1 MKRKLRR
8 MASFCMTVV
17 LLLSSVVWAPAAG
30 AEGEKLSIEDAK
42 ISVLEYCEYDGDRE
56 EPMVEV
62 TLQGNK
68 LKENVDYNLSYSDNV
83 NAGTAKV
90 CVVGKGSYH
99 GMQEAYFTIYP
110 RPVTFDDLKI
120 KPGYQKEF
128 DGTTVAKPEIVPE
141 GNRILAQDQNNVEI
155 ICTKGEFEDP
165 FAGSGKTII
174 VSEVSF
180 QGSQA
185 GNYEFKRTE
194 KNLVDEWTRITGK
207 LPKLETSAEIAV
219 GHTLDLKKLITNGW
233 DGNIDFSLSGELTEN
248 LGCFIEDGVLKT
260 GEEIGEIQI
269 IATLSERN
277 VDNKG
282 DVEYSLERIT
292 DFNNRSMQANIT
304 VQVVEKEEQP
314 PVDIGDGD
322 QTPVDETGNITQPDL
337 LLWGEKITYYGK
349 TIKLNASGGAGNG
362 AISYEWKPYNSGQ
375 VSIGSDGLLTPEKV
389 GKILVRAIKAG
400 DDRYKK
406 AESEPHVITIL
417 PAPLTIQVKDK
428 TARIGDAIPTLT
440 AADYTVTGLVGSDTL
455 AQAPSLT
462 YVSTPDMS
470 KTGAVAIQASGAAIP
485 NGNYDPN
492 ITYLPG
498 VLTIQEIPTY
508 TVTVPT
514 AENGTITADKAT
526 AQEGDTVTLTAR
538 PAEGYVLQS
547 LTATCAAAAPGTVPL
562 QEKGEGIYTF
572 AMPAGDVTVTGT
584 FALEEEEEEPWPP
597 FPFTDVPETMW
608 YYDSV
613 YYVYAHG
620 LMNGTAATLFSPGN
634 PTTRGMLV
642 TILYR
647 MEGSPQG
654 AGWGPF
660 TDVTPGAYYAQPIAW
675 AAWNGIVN
683 GITSTTFAPDRN
695 VTREQMAA
703 ILYRY
708 TAWKGWDVSQQ
719 GNLFQF
725 TDWQKVQTYARTP
738 LAWAVASGLIQGK
751 ENQRLDPGG
760 PATRA
765 EVATILQRFHS
776 TYVAPPA
783 EEETA

>member
-30 AEGEKLSIEDAK
+30 AEGETISLAEADIHIEDVCYYK
-42 ISVLEYCEYDGDRE
+42 GSQQT
-56 EPMVEV
+56 PKMTV
-62 TLQGNK
+62 TLHTKVLTEGLDYTTTYQN
-68 LKENVDYNLSYSDNV
+68 NVD
-83 NAGTAKV
+83 AGTATV
-90 CVVGKGSYH
+90 TVTGEGIYSGS
-99 GMQEAYFTIYP
+99 ASALFTIHP
-110 RPVTFDDLKI
+110 RKVDVEDLKI
-120 KPGYQKEF
+120 ETCLKSY
-128 DGTTVAKPEIVPE
+128 DGTVEAKPEILLDLKENPIP
-141 GNRILAQDQNNVEI
+141 GDNVIVTYDKAVYETPYVGKQI
-155 ICTKGEFEDP
+155 PIMVSGIS
-165 FAGSGKTII
+165 FAGKDGGNYELRNNNLMLNATGEITAFSAEVKTEAELAKGYSLDLKELICKNWEG
-174 VSEVSF
+174 EVSF
-180 QGSQA
+180 EIDKGDRPESSLEGSILTA
-185 GNYEFKRTE
+185 GDKKEHFNVHVVLKGKDVNGDENFEYAGGNYSTDDIRTIRVE
-194 KNLVDEWTRITGK
+194 IVDVENQEA
-207 LPKLETSAEIAV
+207 LSVFPKDTPVNSDQTSNV
-219 GHTLDLKKLITNGW
+219 TMYYGQTLDFDAQG
-233 DGNIDFSLSGELTEN
+233 GSGTGSISFHLQEEYGLGGTGTMDPSTGSFTATE
-248 LGCFIEDGVLKT
+248 
-260 GEEIGEIQI
+260 
-269 IATLSERN
+269 
-277 VDNKG
+277 
-282 DVEYSLERIT
+282 
-292 DFNNRSMQANIT
+292 
-304 VQVVEKEEQP
+304 
-314 PVDIGDGD
+314 
-322 QTPVDETGNITQPDL
+322 
-337 LLWGEKITYYGK
+337 
-349 TIKLNASGGAGNG
+349 
-362 AISYEWKPYNSGQ
+362 
-375 VSIGSDGLLTPEKV
+375 V
-389 GKILVRAIKAG
+389 GKVIVTAHRAG
-400 DDRYKK
+400 DDRYGDIT
-406 AESEPHVITIL
+406 SNTIVVTIL

-572 AMPAGDVTVTGT
+572 AMPDGDVTVTGA

-725 TDWQKVQTYARTP
+725 TDWQKVQAYARTP

>member
-30 AEGEKLSIEDAK
+30 AEGETISLAEADIHIEDVCYYNGSQQTPK
-42 ISVLEYCEYDGDRE
+42 
-56 EPMVEV
+56 MTV
-62 TLQGNK
+62 TLHTK
-68 LKENVDYNLSYSDNV
+68 VLTEKSDYTVTYQNNV
-83 NAGTAKV
+83 NAGTATV
-90 CVVGKGSYH
+90 TVTGEGIYSGS
-99 GMQEAYFTIYP
+99 ASTLFTIHP
-110 RPVTFDDLKI
+110 RKVDAEDLKI
-120 KPGYQKEF
+120 ETCLKSY
-128 DGTTVAKPEIVPE
+128 DGTVEAKPEI
-141 GNRILAQDQNNVEI
+141 L
-155 ICTKGEFEDP
+155 
-165 FAGSGKTII
+165 
-174 VSEVSF
+174 
-180 QGSQA
+180 
-185 GNYEFKRTE
+185 
-194 KNLVDEWTRITGK
+194 
-207 LPKLETSAEIAV
+207 
-219 GHTLDLKKLITNGW
+219 LDLKENPIPGDNVIVTYDKAVYETPYVGKQIPITVSGISFAGEDGKNYELKDSNLILYTNGQITTLVPEFKEKVEIAKGYQLDLKEVLLNNW
-233 DGNIDFSLSGELTEN
+233 KGEPTFAINTAYKPESILNGSVLTAGDKKETFSIDVTSSAGEDVNGDGKDEYA
-248 LGCFIEDGVLKT
+248 
-260 GEEIGEIQI
+260 QI
-269 IATLSERN
+269 TYA
-277 VDNKG
+277 G
-282 DVEYSLERIT
+282 
-292 DFNNRSMQANIT
+292 IT
-304 VQVVEKEEQP
+304 VQIVEQEKQEELTLLVENQP
-314 PVDIGDGD
+314 SVAEMG
-322 QTPVDETGNITQPDL
+322 TATV
-337 LLWGEKITYYGK
+337 YYGQA
-349 TIKLNASGGAGNG
+349 LQFGVQGGSGTGAVT
-362 AISYEWKPYNSGQ
+362 YKVENSNNMGQ
-375 VSIGSDGLLTPEKV
+375 AEIDQSGLLSTKEV
-389 GKILVRAIKAG
+389 GTVRVQAQKAG
-400 DDRYKK
+400 DDRYEGGKW
-406 AESEPHVITIL
+406 SDPVTVTIL

-526 AQEGDTVTLTAR
+526 AQEGDTVTLTVR

-547 LTATCAAAAPGTVPL
+547 LAATCAAAAPGTVPL

-708 TAWKGWDVSQQ
+708 TAWKEWDVSQQ

-725 TDWQKVQTYARTP
+725 TDWQKVQAYARTP

>member
-1 MKRKLRR
+1 
-8 MASFCMTVV
+8 MA
-17 LLLSSVVWAPAAG
+17 
-30 AEGEKLSIEDAK
+30 
-42 ISVLEYCEYDGDRE
+42 
-56 EPMVEV
+56 
-62 TLQGNK
+62 
-68 LKENVDYNLSYSDNV
+68 
-83 NAGTAKV
+83 
-90 CVVGKGSYH
+90 KGQSL
-99 GMQEAYFTIYP
+99 
-110 RPVTFDDLKI
+110 DLKQLI
-120 KPGYQKEF
+120 SNTWKGEVSFSFDIGEDSLNCSLTENGILTAGQKT
-128 DGTTVAKPEIVPE
+128 GTV
-141 GNRILAQDQNNVEI
+141 RILANMQPLDVNGDDVPEYTSGIGYLNLKIVEKE
-155 ICTKGEFEDP
+155 TQETFEVIGP
-165 FAGSGKTII
+165 ERVTYGTSNSFYTVGGSGSGGVTFSIQEEIGTGEADIDPK
-174 VSEVSF
+174 
-180 QGSQA
+180 
-185 GNYEFKRTE
+185 
-194 KNLVDEWTRITGK
+194 TGK
-207 LPKLETSAEIAV
+207 LI
-219 GHTLDLKKLITNGW
+219 
-233 DGNIDFSLSGELTEN
+233 
-248 LGCFIEDGVLKT
+248 
-260 GEEIGEIQI
+260 
-269 IATLSERN
+269 
-277 VDNKG
+277 
-282 DVEYSLERIT
+282 
-292 DFNNRSMQANIT
+292 
-304 VQVVEKEEQP
+304 
-314 PVDIGDGD
+314 
-322 QTPVDETGNITQPDL
+322 
-337 LLWGEKITYYGK
+337 
-349 TIKLNASGGAGNG
+349 
-362 AISYEWKPYNSGQ
+362 
-375 VSIGSDGLLTPEKV
+375 PEKV
-389 GKILVRAIKAG
+389 GTVYVSATKEG
-400 DDRYKK
+400 DERYQTV
-406 AESEPHVITIL
+406 ESDPVPVTIL

-514 AENGTITADKAT
+514 AENGTTTADKAT
-526 AQEGDTVTLTAR
+526 AQEGDTVTLTVR

-708 TAWKGWDVSQQ
+708 TAWKEWDVSQQ

-725 TDWQKVQTYARTP
+725 TDWQKVQAYARTP

>member
-30 AEGEKLSIEDAK
+30 AEGENVSLERAEIE
-42 ISVLEYCEYDGDRE
+42 VLEVCQYDGRE
-56 EPMVEV
+56 WQPKIRVSLDEKTLIEGVDYTVNYRNNVKAGNGVVTVVGIGIYYGSQKEELFPIEPRRVKESKLHLENVIQKAYDGKTTATPEIELETLFDDDVVEV
-62 TLQGNK
+62 TYEKAEYDTPYVGANK
-68 LKENVDYNLSYSDNV
+68 VVTVSGISFAGPDGDKYVLENPALTLKADI
-83 NAGTAKV
+83 GQITAVSPKLEKSASLA
-90 CVVGKGSYH
+90 KGQSL
-99 GMQEAYFTIYP
+99 
-110 RPVTFDDLKI
+110 DLKQMI
-120 KPGYQKEF
+120 SN
-128 DGTTVAKPEIVPE
+128 TW
-141 GNRILAQDQNNVEI
+141 
-155 ICTKGEFEDP
+155 KG
-165 FAGSGKTII
+165 
-174 VSEVSF
+174 EVSF
-180 QGSQA
+180 SFDMGEESLNCSLTEDGILTA
-185 GNYEFKRTE
+185 GQT
-194 KNLVDEWTRITGK
+194 TGTVCI
-207 LPKLETSAEIAV
+207 LANMQ
-219 GHTLDLKKLITNGW
+219 TLDVNG
-233 DGNIDFSLSGELTEN
+233 DDVPEYTSGIGYLNLTIVDKETQETFEVIGPESVTYGTLDSFYTVGGSGSGGVTFS
-248 LGCFIEDGVLKT
+248 VQ
-260 GEEIGEIQI
+260 EEIGTGE
-269 IATLSERN
+269 A
-277 VDNKG
+277 
-282 DVEYSLERIT
+282 
-292 DFNNRSMQANIT
+292 
-304 VQVVEKEEQP
+304 
-314 PVDIGDGD
+314 DID
-322 QTPVDETGNITQPDL
+322 PKTG
-337 LLWGEKITYYGK
+337 K
-349 TIKLNASGGAGNG
+349 
-362 AISYEWKPYNSGQ
+362 
-375 VSIGSDGLLTPEKV
+375 LTPEKV
-389 GKILVRAIKAG
+389 GTVYVRATKEG
-400 DDRYKK
+400 DERYQTV
-406 AESEPHVITIL
+406 ESDPVPVTIL

-455 AQAPSLT
+455 ALAPSLT

-526 AQEGDTVTLTAR
+526 AQEGDTITLTAR

-708 TAWKGWDVSQQ
+708 TAWKEWDVSQQ

>member
-30 AEGEKLSIEDAK
+30 AEGETISLAEADIKFIE
-42 ISVLEYCEYDGDRE
+42 VCYYDGSRKKPD
-56 EPMVEV
+56 MTV
-62 TLQGNK
+62 TVQGNTLEEK
-68 LKENVDYNLSYSDNV
+68 RDYSVSYEDNLD
-83 NAGTAKV
+83 AGTATLTV
-90 CVVGKGSYH
+90 TGIGKYSGT
-99 GMQEAYFTIYP
+99 QTKKFTIHP
-110 RPVTFDDLKI
+110 REISADDLKI
-120 KPGYQKEF
+120 EHGYIRAYNESREAFPEIEADSNKVFRQDNVTVVCKRAEF
-128 DGTTVAKPEIVPE
+128 DTPFVGNQKKVTVYEVAFEGEKKGNYALKEETFNLTDNTATITAVEPKLEKSASLAKGQSLDLKQQISNTWKGEVSFSFDIGEESLNCSLTEDGILTAGQTTGTV
-141 GNRILAQDQNNVEI
+141 RILANMQTLDVNGDDVPEYTSGIGYLDLTIVEKE
-155 ICTKGEFEDP
+155 TQETFEVIGP
-165 FAGSGKTII
+165 ERVTYGTSNSFYTVGGSGSGGVTFSIQEEIGTGEADIDPK
-174 VSEVSF
+174 
-180 QGSQA
+180 
-185 GNYEFKRTE
+185 
-194 KNLVDEWTRITGK
+194 TGK
-207 LPKLETSAEIAV
+207 LI
-219 GHTLDLKKLITNGW
+219 
-233 DGNIDFSLSGELTEN
+233 
-248 LGCFIEDGVLKT
+248 
-260 GEEIGEIQI
+260 
-269 IATLSERN
+269 
-277 VDNKG
+277 
-282 DVEYSLERIT
+282 
-292 DFNNRSMQANIT
+292 
-304 VQVVEKEEQP
+304 
-314 PVDIGDGD
+314 
-322 QTPVDETGNITQPDL
+322 
-337 LLWGEKITYYGK
+337 
-349 TIKLNASGGAGNG
+349 
-362 AISYEWKPYNSGQ
+362 
-375 VSIGSDGLLTPEKV
+375 PEKV
-389 GKILVRAIKAG
+389 GTVYVSATKEG
-400 DDRYKK
+400 DERYQTV
-406 AESEPHVITIL
+406 ESDPVPVTIL

-526 AQEGDTVTLTAR
+526 AQEGDTVTLTVR

-708 TAWKGWDVSQQ
+708 TAWKEWDVSQQ

>member
-30 AEGEKLSIEDAK
+30 AEGETISLAEADIHIEDVCYYNGSRQTPK
-42 ISVLEYCEYDGDRE
+42 
-56 EPMVEV
+56 MTV
-62 TLQGNK
+62 TLHTK
-68 LKENVDYNLSYSDNV
+68 VLTEKSDYTVTYQNNV
-83 NAGTAKV
+83 NAGTATV
-90 CVVGKGSYH
+90 TVTGEGIYSGS
-99 GMQEAYFTIYP
+99 ASALFTIHP
-110 RPVTFDDLKI
+110 RKVDVEDLKI
-120 KPGYQKEF
+120 ATCLKSY
-128 DGTTVAKPEIVPE
+128 DGTVEAKPEI
-141 GNRILAQDQNNVEI
+141 L
-155 ICTKGEFEDP
+155 
-165 FAGSGKTII
+165 
-174 VSEVSF
+174 
-180 QGSQA
+180 
-185 GNYEFKRTE
+185 
-194 KNLVDEWTRITGK
+194 
-207 LPKLETSAEIAV
+207 
-219 GHTLDLKKLITNGW
+219 LDLKENPIPGDNVIVTYDKAVYETPYVGKQIPITVSGISFAGEDGKNYELKDSNLILYTNGQITTLVPEFKEKVEIAKGYQLDLKEVLLNNW
-233 DGNIDFSLSGELTEN
+233 KGEPTFAINTAYKPESILNGSVLTAGDKKETFSIDVTSSAGEDVNGDGKDEYA
-248 LGCFIEDGVLKT
+248 
-260 GEEIGEIQI
+260 QI
-269 IATLSERN
+269 TYA
-277 VDNKG
+277 G
-282 DVEYSLERIT
+282 
-292 DFNNRSMQANIT
+292 IT
-304 VQVVEKEEQP
+304 VQIVEQEKQEELTLLVENQP
-314 PVDIGDGD
+314 SVAEMG
-322 QTPVDETGNITQPDL
+322 TATV
-337 LLWGEKITYYGK
+337 YYGQA
-349 TIKLNASGGAGNG
+349 LQFGVQGGSGTGAVT
-362 AISYEWKPYNSGQ
+362 YKVENSNNMGQ
-375 VSIGSDGLLTPEKV
+375 AEIDQSGLLSTKEV
-389 GKILVRAIKAG
+389 GTVRVQAQKAG
-400 DDRYKK
+400 DDRYEGGKW
-406 AESEPHVITIL
+406 SDPVTVTIL

-526 AQEGDTVTLTAR
+526 AQEGDTVTLTVR

-547 LTATCAAAAPGTVPL
+547 LAATCAAAAPGTVPL

-708 TAWKGWDVSQQ
+708 TAWKEWDVSQQ

>member
-30 AEGEKLSIEDAK
+30 AEGETISLAEADIHIEDVCYYNGSQQTPK
-42 ISVLEYCEYDGDRE
+42 
-56 EPMVEV
+56 MTV
-62 TLQGNK
+62 TLHTK
-68 LKENVDYNLSYSDNV
+68 VLTEKSDYTVTYQNNV
-83 NAGTAKV
+83 NAGTATV
-90 CVVGKGSYH
+90 TVTGEGIYSGS
-99 GMQEAYFTIYP
+99 ASTLFTIHP
-110 RPVTFDDLKI
+110 RKVDAEDLKI
-120 KPGYQKEF
+120 ETCLKSY
-128 DGTTVAKPEIVPE
+128 DGTVEAKPEI
-141 GNRILAQDQNNVEI
+141 L
-155 ICTKGEFEDP
+155 
-165 FAGSGKTII
+165 
-174 VSEVSF
+174 
-180 QGSQA
+180 
-185 GNYEFKRTE
+185 
-194 KNLVDEWTRITGK
+194 
-207 LPKLETSAEIAV
+207 
-219 GHTLDLKKLITNGW
+219 LDLKENPIPGDNVIVTYDKAVYETPYVGKQIPITVSGISFAGEDGKNYELKDSNLILYTNGQITTLVPEFKEKVEIAKGYQLDLKEVLLNNW
-233 DGNIDFSLSGELTEN
+233 KGEPTFAINTAYKPESILNGSVLTAGDKKETFSIDVTSSAGEDVNGDGKDEYA
-248 LGCFIEDGVLKT
+248 
-260 GEEIGEIQI
+260 QI
-269 IATLSERN
+269 TYA
-277 VDNKG
+277 G
-282 DVEYSLERIT
+282 
-292 DFNNRSMQANIT
+292 IT
-304 VQVVEKEEQP
+304 VQIVEQEKQEELTLLVENQP
-314 PVDIGDGD
+314 SVAEMG
-322 QTPVDETGNITQPDL
+322 TATV
-337 LLWGEKITYYGK
+337 YYGQA
-349 TIKLNASGGAGNG
+349 LQFGVQGGSGTGAVT
-362 AISYEWKPYNSGQ
+362 YKVENSNNMGQ
-375 VSIGSDGLLTPEKV
+375 AEIDQSGLLSTKEV
-389 GKILVRAIKAG
+389 GTVRVQAQKAG
-400 DDRYKK
+400 DDRYEGGKW
-406 AESEPHVITIL
+406 SDPVTVTIL

-440 AADYTVTGLVGSDTL
+440 AADYTVTGLVGADTL
-455 AQAPSLT
+455 ALAPSLT

-526 AQEGDTVTLTAR
+526 AQEGDTVTLTVR

-634 PTTRGMLV
+634 PSTRGMLV
-642 TILYR
+642 TILDR
-647 MEGSPQG
+647 MEGNPQG

-708 TAWKGWDVSQQ
+708 TAWKEWDVSQQ

>member
-30 AEGEKLSIEDAK
+30 AEGETISLAEADIHIEDVCYYNGSRQTPK
-42 ISVLEYCEYDGDRE
+42 
-56 EPMVEV
+56 MTV
-62 TLQGNK
+62 TLHTK
-68 LKENVDYNLSYSDNV
+68 VLTEKSDYTVTYQNNV
-83 NAGTAKV
+83 NAGTATV
-90 CVVGKGSYH
+90 TVTGEGIYSGS
-99 GMQEAYFTIYP
+99 ASALFTIHP
-110 RPVTFDDLKI
+110 RKVDAEELVVEN
-120 KPGYQKEF
+120 YMKEY
-128 DGTTVAKPEIVPE
+128 DGTTKAEPKIQF
-141 GNRILAQDQNNVEI
+141 RKALAGDDVTVTYEKAEFSTPYVGDQLPVTI
-155 ICTKGEFEDP
+155 SGIG
-165 FAGSGKTII
+165 FAGKDGK
-174 VSEVSF
+174 
-180 QGSQA
+180 
-185 GNYEFKRTE
+185 NYELKDSSLILDA
-194 KNLVDEWTRITGK
+194 KGKINMLV
-207 LPKLETSAEIAV
+207 PKFQEEVKIAK
-219 GHTLDLKKLITNGW
+219 GYQLDLKELLLNDWKGEPKFAINVAYKPESILNGSVLTAGDKKETFSIDVTSSAGEDVNGDGKDEYAQITYAG
-233 DGNIDFSLSGELTEN
+233 
-248 LGCFIEDGVLKT
+248 
-260 GEEIGEIQI
+260 
-269 IATLSERN
+269 
-277 VDNKG
+277 
-282 DVEYSLERIT
+282 
-292 DFNNRSMQANIT
+292 IT
-304 VQVVEKEEQP
+304 VQIVEQEKQEELTLLVENQP
-314 PVDIGDGD
+314 SVAEMG
-322 QTPVDETGNITQPDL
+322 TATV
-337 LLWGEKITYYGK
+337 YYGQA
-349 TIKLNASGGAGNG
+349 LQFGVQGGSGTGAVT
-362 AISYEWKPYNSGQ
+362 YKVENSNNMGQ
-375 VSIGSDGLLTPEKV
+375 AEIDQSGLLSTKEV
-389 GKILVRAIKAG
+389 GTVRVQAQKAG
-400 DDRYKK
+400 DDRYEGGKW
-406 AESEPHVITIL
+406 SDPVTVTIL

-526 AQEGDTVTLTAR
+526 AQEGDTVTLTVR

-708 TAWKGWDVSQQ
+708 TAWKEWDVSQQ

>member
-30 AEGEKLSIEDAK
+30 AEGENVSLERAEIE
-42 ISVLEYCEYDGDRE
+42 VLEVCRYDGRE
-56 EPMVEV
+56 WQPKIRVSLDEKTLIEGVDYTVNYRNNVKAGNGVVTVVGIGIYYGSQKEEFFPIEPRRVKESKLHLENVIQKAYDGKTTATPEIELEALLGDVVEV
-62 TLQGNK
+62 TYEKAEYDTPYVGANK
-68 LKENVDYNLSYSDNV
+68 VVTVSGISFAGPDGDKYILENPALTLKADI
-83 NAGTAKV
+83 GQITAVSPKLEKSASLA
-90 CVVGKGSYH
+90 KGQSL
-99 GMQEAYFTIYP
+99 
-110 RPVTFDDLKI
+110 DLKQLI
-120 KPGYQKEF
+120 SNTWKGEVSFSFDIGEDSLNCSLTENGILTAGQKT
-128 DGTTVAKPEIVPE
+128 GTV
-141 GNRILAQDQNNVEI
+141 RILANMQPLDVNGDDVPEYTSGIGYLNLKIVEKE
-155 ICTKGEFEDP
+155 TQGAFEVIGP
-165 FAGSGKTII
+165 ERVTYGTSNSFYTVGGSGSGGVT
-174 VSEVSF
+174 
-180 QGSQA
+180 
-185 GNYEFKRTE
+185 
-194 KNLVDEWTRITGK
+194 
-207 LPKLETSAEIAV
+207 
-219 GHTLDLKKLITNGW
+219 
-233 DGNIDFSLSGELTEN
+233 FS
-248 LGCFIEDGVLKT
+248 IQ
-260 GEEIGEIQI
+260 EEIGTGE
-269 IATLSERN
+269 A
-277 VDNKG
+277 
-282 DVEYSLERIT
+282 
-292 DFNNRSMQANIT
+292 
-304 VQVVEKEEQP
+304 
-314 PVDIGDGD
+314 DID
-322 QTPVDETGNITQPDL
+322 PKTG
-337 LLWGEKITYYGK
+337 K
-349 TIKLNASGGAGNG
+349 
-362 AISYEWKPYNSGQ
+362 
-375 VSIGSDGLLTPEKV
+375 LTPEKV
-389 GKILVRAIKAG
+389 GTVYVRATKEG
-400 DDRYKK
+400 DERYQTV
-406 AESEPHVITIL
+406 ESDPVPVTIL

-455 AQAPSLT
+455 ALAPSLT

-526 AQEGDTVTLTAR
+526 AQEGDTVTLTVR

-725 TDWQKVQTYARTP
+725 TDWQKVQDYARTP

>member
-30 AEGEKLSIEDAK
+30 AEGETISLAEADIHIEDVCYYNGSQQTPK
-42 ISVLEYCEYDGDRE
+42 
-56 EPMVEV
+56 MTV
-62 TLQGNK
+62 TLHTK
-68 LKENVDYNLSYSDNV
+68 VLTEKSDYTVTYQNNV
-83 NAGTAKV
+83 NAGTATV
-90 CVVGKGSYH
+90 TVTGEGIYSGS
-99 GMQEAYFTIYP
+99 ASTLFTIHP
-110 RPVTFDDLKI
+110 RKVDAEDLKI
-120 KPGYQKEF
+120 ETCLKSY
-128 DGTTVAKPEIVPE
+128 DGTVEAKPEI
-141 GNRILAQDQNNVEI
+141 L
-155 ICTKGEFEDP
+155 
-165 FAGSGKTII
+165 
-174 VSEVSF
+174 
-180 QGSQA
+180 
-185 GNYEFKRTE
+185 
-194 KNLVDEWTRITGK
+194 
-207 LPKLETSAEIAV
+207 
-219 GHTLDLKKLITNGW
+219 LDLKENPIPGDNVIVTYDKAVYETPYVGKQIPITVSGISFAGEDGKNYELKDSNLILYTNGQITTLVPEFKEKVEIAKGYQLDLKEVLLNNW
-233 DGNIDFSLSGELTEN
+233 KGEPTFAINTAYKPESILNGSVLTAGDKKETFSIDVTSSAGEDVNGDGKDEYA
-248 LGCFIEDGVLKT
+248 
-260 GEEIGEIQI
+260 QI
-269 IATLSERN
+269 TYA
-277 VDNKG
+277 G
-282 DVEYSLERIT
+282 
-292 DFNNRSMQANIT
+292 IT
-304 VQVVEKEEQP
+304 VQIVEQEKQEELTLLVENQP
-314 PVDIGDGD
+314 SVAEMG
-322 QTPVDETGNITQPDL
+322 TATV
-337 LLWGEKITYYGK
+337 YYGQA
-349 TIKLNASGGAGNG
+349 LQFGVQGGSGTGAVT
-362 AISYEWKPYNSGQ
+362 YKVENSNNMGQ
-375 VSIGSDGLLTPEKV
+375 AEIDQSGLLSTKEV
-389 GKILVRAIKAG
+389 GTVRVQAQKAG
-400 DDRYKK
+400 DDRYEGGKW
-406 AESEPHVITIL
+406 SDPVTVTIL

-440 AADYTVTGLVGSDTL
+440 AADYTVTGLVGADTL

-526 AQEGDTVTLTAR
+526 AQEGDTVR

-765 EVATILQRFHS
+765 EVAQIRMNFCEDLAR
-776 TYVAPPA
+776 
-783 EEETA
+783 

>member
-30 AEGEKLSIEDAK
+30 AEGETISLAEADIHIEDVCYYK
-42 ISVLEYCEYDGDRE
+42 GSQQT
-56 EPMVEV
+56 PKMTV
-62 TLQGNK
+62 TLHTKVLTEGLDYTTTYQN
-68 LKENVDYNLSYSDNV
+68 NVD
-83 NAGTAKV
+83 AGTATV
-90 CVVGKGSYH
+90 TVTGEGIYSGS
-99 GMQEAYFTIYP
+99 ASALFTIHP
-110 RPVTFDDLKI
+110 RKVDAEDLKI
-120 KPGYQKEF
+120 ETCLKSY
-128 DGTTVAKPEIVPE
+128 DGTVEAKPEI
-141 GNRILAQDQNNVEI
+141 L
-155 ICTKGEFEDP
+155 
-165 FAGSGKTII
+165 
-174 VSEVSF
+174 
-180 QGSQA
+180 
-185 GNYEFKRTE
+185 
-194 KNLVDEWTRITGK
+194 
-207 LPKLETSAEIAV
+207 
-219 GHTLDLKKLITNGW
+219 LDLKENPIPGDNVIVTYDKAVYETPYVGKQIPITVSGISFAGEDGKNYELKDSNLILYTNGQITTLVPEFKEKVEIAKGYQLDLKEVLLNNW
-233 DGNIDFSLSGELTEN
+233 KGEPTFAINTAYKPESILNGSVLTAGDKKETFSINVTSLTGNDVNGDG
-248 LGCFIEDGVLKT
+248 ED
-260 GEEIGEIQI
+260 
-269 IATLSERN
+269 
-277 VDNKG
+277 
-282 DVEYSLERIT
+282 EYAKIT
-292 DFNNRSMQANIT
+292 YAGIT
-304 VQVVEKEEQP
+304 VQIVEQEEQVP
-314 PVDIGDGD
+314 LSLVAEGQPSSAQV
-322 QTPVDETGNITQPDL
+322 ETATV
-337 LLWGEKITYYGK
+337 YYGQ
-349 TIKLNASGGAGNG
+349 TLDFDVQGGSGTGSISFHLQEEYGLGGAGTMDP
-362 AISYEWKPYNSGQ
+362 ST
-375 VSIGSDGLLTPEKV
+375 GSFTATEV
-389 GKILVRAIKAG
+389 GKVIVTAQRAG
-400 DDRYKK
+400 DDRY
-406 AESEPHVITIL
+406 EVITSNAIVVTIL

-455 AQAPSLT
+455 ALAPSLT

-526 AQEGDTVTLTAR
+526 AQEGDTVTLTVR

-547 LTATCAAAAPGTVPL
+547 LTATCVAAAPGTVPL

-708 TAWKGWDVSQQ
+708 TAWKEWDVSQQ

>member
-30 AEGEKLSIEDAK
+30 AEGETISLAEADIQITEVCYYDGSPQTPKMTVTLHTKVLTEGLDYTTTYQNNVDAGTATVTVTGEGIYSGSASALFTIHPRKVDAEDFSFDVNSCSKNYDGTTEAFPEIDLKVIAGDTVEVSYQKAEYESQYVDDSLLITVSGITFTGEDGKNYSLREQNMTLSNNQGEIRPLAIQFENNKKLAMGCSLDLRELISNGWDKPVRFEWDSGGAQKGCSIEDSS
-42 ISVLEYCEYDGDRE
+42 I
-56 EPMVEV
+56 
-62 TLQGNK
+62 
-68 LKENVDYNLSYSDNV
+68 LKAGERKGTITIYASTSSYNVDGVGKEEYLSSSYQPLKIEIVDQEEQAPLSLV
-83 NAGTAKV
+83 AEGQPSSAQVGTATV
-90 CVVGKGSYH
+90 YYG
-99 GMQEAYFTIYP
+99 QTLD
-110 RPVTFDDLKI
+110 FDVQ
-120 KPGYQKEF
+120 G
-128 DGTTVAKPEIVPE
+128 
-141 GNRILAQDQNNVEI
+141 
-155 ICTKGEFEDP
+155 
-165 FAGSGKTII
+165 GSG
-174 VSEVSF
+174 
-180 QGSQA
+180 
-185 GNYEFKRTE
+185 
-194 KNLVDEWTRITGK
+194 
-207 LPKLETSAEIAV
+207 
-219 GHTLDLKKLITNGW
+219 
-233 DGNIDFSLSGELTEN
+233 
-248 LGCFIEDGVLKT
+248 
-260 GEEIGEIQI
+260 
-269 IATLSERN
+269 
-277 VDNKG
+277 
-282 DVEYSLERIT
+282 
-292 DFNNRSMQANIT
+292 
-304 VQVVEKEEQP
+304 
-314 PVDIGDGD
+314 
-322 QTPVDETGNITQPDL
+322 TGNISFHLQ
-337 LLWGEKITYYGK
+337 EEYG
-349 TIKLNASGGAGNG
+349 LGGAGTMDP
-362 AISYEWKPYNSGQ
+362 ST
-375 VSIGSDGLLTPEKV
+375 GSFTATEV
-389 GKILVRAIKAG
+389 GKVIVTAQRAG
-400 DDRYKK
+400 DDRY
-406 AESEPHVITIL
+406 EDITSNTIVVTIL

-526 AQEGDTVTLTAR
+526 AQEGDTVTLTVR

>member
-30 AEGEKLSIEDAK
+30 AEGENVSLERAEIE
-42 ISVLEYCEYDGDRE
+42 VLEVCRYDGRE
-56 EPMVEV
+56 WQPKIRVSLDEKTLIEGVDYTVNYRNNVKAGNGVVTVVGIGIYYGSQKEEFFPIEPRRVKESKLHLENVIQKAYDGKTTATPEIELEALLGDVVEV
-62 TLQGNK
+62 TYEKAEYDTPYVGANK
-68 LKENVDYNLSYSDNV
+68 VVTVSGISFAGPDGDKYVLENPALTLKADI
-83 NAGTAKV
+83 GQITAVSPKLEKSASLA
-90 CVVGKGSYH
+90 KGQSL
-99 GMQEAYFTIYP
+99 
-110 RPVTFDDLKI
+110 DLKQMI
-120 KPGYQKEF
+120 SN
-128 DGTTVAKPEIVPE
+128 TW
-141 GNRILAQDQNNVEI
+141 
-155 ICTKGEFEDP
+155 KG
-165 FAGSGKTII
+165 
-174 VSEVSF
+174 EVSF
-180 QGSQA
+180 SFDMGEESLNCSLTEDGILTA
-185 GNYEFKRTE
+185 GQTTGTVCILANMQPLDVNGDNVPEYTSGIGYL
-194 KNLVDEWTRITGK
+194 NLTIVDK
-207 LPKLETSAEIAV
+207 ETQETFEVIGPESV
-219 GHTLDLKKLITNGW
+219 TYGTLDSFYTVG
-233 DGNIDFSLSGELTEN
+233 GSGSGGVTFS
-248 LGCFIEDGVLKT
+248 VQ
-260 GEEIGEIQI
+260 EEIGTGE
-269 IATLSERN
+269 A
-277 VDNKG
+277 
-282 DVEYSLERIT
+282 
-292 DFNNRSMQANIT
+292 
-304 VQVVEKEEQP
+304 
-314 PVDIGDGD
+314 DID
-322 QTPVDETGNITQPDL
+322 PKTG
-337 LLWGEKITYYGK
+337 K
-349 TIKLNASGGAGNG
+349 
-362 AISYEWKPYNSGQ
+362 
-375 VSIGSDGLLTPEKV
+375 LTPEKV
-389 GKILVRAIKAG
+389 GTVYVSATKEG
-400 DDRYKK
+400 DERYQTV
-406 AESEPHVITIL
+406 ESDPVPVTIL

-455 AQAPSLT
+455 ALAPSLT

-526 AQEGDTVTLTAR
+526 AQEGDTVTLTVR

-725 TDWQKVQTYARTP
+725 TDWQKVQAYARTP

>member
-30 AEGEKLSIEDAK
+30 AEGETISLAEADIHIEDVCYYNGSQQTPK
-42 ISVLEYCEYDGDRE
+42 
-56 EPMVEV
+56 MTV
-62 TLQGNK
+62 TLHTK
-68 LKENVDYNLSYSDNV
+68 VLTEKSDYTVTYQNNV
-83 NAGTAKV
+83 NAGTATV
-90 CVVGKGSYH
+90 TVTGEGIYSGS
-99 GMQEAYFTIYP
+99 ASTLFTIHP
-110 RPVTFDDLKI
+110 RKVDAEDLKI
-120 KPGYQKEF
+120 ETCLKSY
-128 DGTTVAKPEIVPE
+128 DGTVEAKPEI
-141 GNRILAQDQNNVEI
+141 L
-155 ICTKGEFEDP
+155 
-165 FAGSGKTII
+165 
-174 VSEVSF
+174 
-180 QGSQA
+180 
-185 GNYEFKRTE
+185 
-194 KNLVDEWTRITGK
+194 
-207 LPKLETSAEIAV
+207 
-219 GHTLDLKKLITNGW
+219 LDLKENPIPGDNVIVTYDKAVYETPYVGKQIPITVSGISFAGEDGKNYELKDSNLILYTNGQITTLVPEFKEKVEIAKGYQLDLKEVLLNNW
-233 DGNIDFSLSGELTEN
+233 KGEPTFAINTAYKPESILNGSVLTAGDKKETFSIDVTSSAGEDVNGDGKDEYA
-248 LGCFIEDGVLKT
+248 
-260 GEEIGEIQI
+260 QI
-269 IATLSERN
+269 TYA
-277 VDNKG
+277 G
-282 DVEYSLERIT
+282 
-292 DFNNRSMQANIT
+292 IT
-304 VQVVEKEEQP
+304 VQIVEQEKQEELTLLVENQP
-314 PVDIGDGD
+314 SVAEMG
-322 QTPVDETGNITQPDL
+322 TATV
-337 LLWGEKITYYGK
+337 YYGQA
-349 TIKLNASGGAGNG
+349 LQFGVQGGSGTGAVT
-362 AISYEWKPYNSGQ
+362 YKVENSNNMGQ
-375 VSIGSDGLLTPEKV
+375 AEIDQSGLLSTKEV
-389 GKILVRAIKAG
+389 GTVRVQAQKAG
-400 DDRYKK
+400 DDRYEGGKW
-406 AESEPHVITIL
+406 SDPVPVTIL

-428 TARIGDAIPTLT
+428 TAYIGDAIPTLT
-440 AADYTVTGLVGSDTL
+440 TADYTVTGLVGSDTL

-526 AQEGDTVTLTAR
+526 AQEGDTVTLTVR
-538 PAEGYVLQS
+538 PAEGYALQS

-725 TDWQKVQTYARTP
+725 TDWQKVQAYARTP

>member
-1 MKRKLRR
+1 MDPSTG
-8 MASFCMTVV
+8 SF
-17 LLLSSVVWAPAAG
+17 
-30 AEGEKLSIEDAK
+30 
-42 ISVLEYCEYDGDRE
+42 
-56 EPMVEV
+56 
-62 TLQGNK
+62 
-68 LKENVDYNLSYSDNV
+68 
-83 NAGTAKV
+83 TATE
-90 CVVGKGSYH
+90 VGKV
-99 GMQEAYFTIYP
+99 I
-110 RPVTFDDLKI
+110 VT
-120 KPGYQKEF
+120 
-128 DGTTVAKPEIVPE
+128 
-141 GNRILAQDQNNVEI
+141 AQ
-155 ICTKGEFEDP
+155 
-165 FAGSGKTII
+165 
-174 VSEVSF
+174 
-180 QGSQA
+180 
-185 GNYEFKRTE
+185 R
-194 KNLVDEWTRITGK
+194 
-207 LPKLETSAEIAV
+207 
-219 GHTLDLKKLITNGW
+219 
-233 DGNIDFSLSGELTEN
+233 
-248 LGCFIEDGVLKT
+248 
-260 GEEIGEIQI
+260 
-269 IATLSERN
+269 
-277 VDNKG
+277 
-282 DVEYSLERIT
+282 
-292 DFNNRSMQANIT
+292 
-304 VQVVEKEEQP
+304 
-314 PVDIGDGD
+314 
-322 QTPVDETGNITQPDL
+322 
-337 LLWGEKITYYGK
+337 
-349 TIKLNASGGAGNG
+349 
-362 AISYEWKPYNSGQ
+362 
-375 VSIGSDGLLTPEKV
+375 
-389 GKILVRAIKAG
+389 AG
-400 DDRYKK
+400 DDRY
-406 AESEPHVITIL
+406 EVITSNAIVVTIL

-485 NGNYDPN
+485 NGKYDPN

-526 AQEGDTVTLTAR
+526 AQEGDTVTLTVR

-547 LTATCAAAAPGTVPL
+547 LAATCAAAAPGTVPL

-572 AMPAGDVTVTGT
+572 AMPDGDVTVTGT

-725 TDWQKVQTYARTP
+725 TDWQKVQAYARTP

>member
-30 AEGEKLSIEDAK
+30 AEGETISLAEADIHIEDVCYYNGSQQTPK
-42 ISVLEYCEYDGDRE
+42 
-56 EPMVEV
+56 MTV
-62 TLQGNK
+62 TLHTKVLTEGLDYTTTYQN
-68 LKENVDYNLSYSDNV
+68 NVD
-83 NAGTAKV
+83 AGTATV
-90 CVVGKGSYH
+90 TVTGEGIYSGS
-99 GMQEAYFTIYP
+99 ASTLFTIHP
-110 RPVTFDDLKI
+110 RKVDAEDLKI
-120 KPGYQKEF
+120 ETCLKSY
-128 DGTTVAKPEIVPE
+128 DGTVEAKPEI
-141 GNRILAQDQNNVEI
+141 L
-155 ICTKGEFEDP
+155 
-165 FAGSGKTII
+165 
-174 VSEVSF
+174 
-180 QGSQA
+180 
-185 GNYEFKRTE
+185 
-194 KNLVDEWTRITGK
+194 
-207 LPKLETSAEIAV
+207 
-219 GHTLDLKKLITNGW
+219 LDLKENPIPVDNVIVTYDKAVYETPYVGKQIPITVSGISFAGEDGKNYELKDSNLILYTNGQITTLVPEFKEKVEIAKGYQLDLKEVLLNNW
-233 DGNIDFSLSGELTEN
+233 KGEPTFAINTAYKPESILNGSVLTAGDKKETFSINVTSLTGNDVNGDG
-248 LGCFIEDGVLKT
+248 ED
-260 GEEIGEIQI
+260 
-269 IATLSERN
+269 
-277 VDNKG
+277 
-282 DVEYSLERIT
+282 EYAKIT
-292 DFNNRSMQANIT
+292 YAGIT
-304 VQVVEKEEQP
+304 VQIVEQEKQEELTLLVENQP
-314 PVDIGDGD
+314 SVAEMG
-322 QTPVDETGNITQPDL
+322 TATV
-337 LLWGEKITYYGK
+337 YYGQA
-349 TIKLNASGGAGNG
+349 LQFGVQGGSGTGAVT
-362 AISYEWKPYNSGQ
+362 YKVENSNNMGQ
-375 VSIGSDGLLTPEKV
+375 AEIDQSGLLSTKEV
-389 GKILVRAIKAG
+389 GTVRVQAQKAG
-400 DDRYKK
+400 DDRYEGGKW
-406 AESEPHVITIL
+406 SDPVIVTIL

-455 AQAPSLT
+455 ALAPSLT

-485 NGNYDPN
+485 NGNYNPN

-526 AQEGDTVTLTAR
+526 AQEGDTVTLTVR

-675 AAWNGIVN
+675 AAWNSIVN

>member
-30 AEGEKLSIEDAK
+30 AEGETISLAEADIHIEDVCYYNGSQQTPK
-42 ISVLEYCEYDGDRE
+42 
-56 EPMVEV
+56 MTV
-62 TLQGNK
+62 TLHTKVLTEGLDYTTTYQD
-68 LKENVDYNLSYSDNV
+68 NVD
-83 NAGTAKV
+83 AGTATV
-90 CVVGKGSYH
+90 TVTGEGIYSGS
-99 GMQEAYFTIYP
+99 ASTLFTIHP
-110 RPVTFDDLKI
+110 RKVDAEDLKI
-120 KPGYQKEF
+120 ETCLKSY
-128 DGTTVAKPEIVPE
+128 DGTVEAKPEI
-141 GNRILAQDQNNVEI
+141 L
-155 ICTKGEFEDP
+155 
-165 FAGSGKTII
+165 
-174 VSEVSF
+174 
-180 QGSQA
+180 
-185 GNYEFKRTE
+185 
-194 KNLVDEWTRITGK
+194 
-207 LPKLETSAEIAV
+207 
-219 GHTLDLKKLITNGW
+219 LDLKENPIPGDNVIVTYDKAVYETPYVGKQIPITVSGISFAGEDGKNYELKDSNLILYTNGQITTLVPEFKEKVEIAKGYQLDLKEVLLNNW
-233 DGNIDFSLSGELTEN
+233 KGEPTFAINTAYKPESILNGSVLTAGDKKETFSIDVTSSAGEDVNGDGKDEY
-248 LGCFIEDGVLKT
+248 D
-260 GEEIGEIQI
+260 QI
-269 IATLSERN
+269 TYA
-277 VDNKG
+277 G
-282 DVEYSLERIT
+282 
-292 DFNNRSMQANIT
+292 IT
-304 VQVVEKEEQP
+304 VQIVEQEKQEELTLLVENQP
-314 PVDIGDGD
+314 SVAEMG
-322 QTPVDETGNITQPDL
+322 TATV
-337 LLWGEKITYYGK
+337 YYGQA
-349 TIKLNASGGAGNG
+349 LQFGVQGGSGTGAVT
-362 AISYEWKPYNSGQ
+362 YKVENSNNMGQ
-375 VSIGSDGLLTPEKV
+375 AEIDQSGLLSTKEV
-389 GKILVRAIKAG
+389 GTVRVQAQKAG
-400 DDRYKK
+400 DDRYEGEKW
-406 AESEPHVITIL
+406 SDPVTVTIL

-526 AQEGDTVTLTAR
+526 AQEGDTVTLTVR

-572 AMPAGDVTVTGT
+572 AMPAGDVTVAGT

>member
-30 AEGEKLSIEDAK
+30 AEGETISLAEADIHIEDVCYYNGSQQTPK
-42 ISVLEYCEYDGDRE
+42 
-56 EPMVEV
+56 MTV
-62 TLQGNK
+62 TLHTK
-68 LKENVDYNLSYSDNV
+68 VLTEKSDYTVTYQNNV
-83 NAGTAKV
+83 NAGTATV
-90 CVVGKGSYH
+90 TVTGEGIYSGS
-99 GMQEAYFTIYP
+99 ASTLFTIHP
-110 RPVTFDDLKI
+110 RKVDAEDLKI
-120 KPGYQKEF
+120 ETCLKSY
-128 DGTTVAKPEIVPE
+128 DGTVEAKPEI
-141 GNRILAQDQNNVEI
+141 L
-155 ICTKGEFEDP
+155 
-165 FAGSGKTII
+165 
-174 VSEVSF
+174 
-180 QGSQA
+180 
-185 GNYEFKRTE
+185 
-194 KNLVDEWTRITGK
+194 
-207 LPKLETSAEIAV
+207 
-219 GHTLDLKKLITNGW
+219 LDLKENPIPGDNVIVTYDKAVYETPYVGKQIPITVSGISFAGEDGKNYELKDSNLILYTNGQITTLVPEFKEKVEIAKGYQLDLKEVLLNNW
-233 DGNIDFSLSGELTEN
+233 KGEPTFAINTAYKPESILNGSVLTAGDKKETFSIDVTSSAGEDVNGDGKDEYA
-248 LGCFIEDGVLKT
+248 
-260 GEEIGEIQI
+260 QI
-269 IATLSERN
+269 TYA
-277 VDNKG
+277 G
-282 DVEYSLERIT
+282 
-292 DFNNRSMQANIT
+292 IT
-304 VQVVEKEEQP
+304 VQIVEQEKQEELTLLVENQP
-314 PVDIGDGD
+314 SVAEMG
-322 QTPVDETGNITQPDL
+322 TATV
-337 LLWGEKITYYGK
+337 YYGQA
-349 TIKLNASGGAGNG
+349 LQFGVQGGSGTGAVT
-362 AISYEWKPYNSGQ
+362 YKVENSNNMGQ
-375 VSIGSDGLLTPEKV
+375 AEIDQSGLLSTKEV
-389 GKILVRAIKAG
+389 GTVRVQAQKAG
-400 DDRYKK
+400 DDRYEGGKW
-406 AESEPHVITIL
+406 SDPVTVTIL
-417 PAPLTIQVKDK
+417 PAPLTIQVTDK

-440 AADYTVTGLVGSDTL
+440 AADYTVTGLVGADTL

-526 AQEGDTVTLTAR
+526 AQEGDTVTLTVR

-708 TAWKGWDVSQQ
+708 TAWKEWDVSQQ

>member
-1 MKRKLRR
+1 MKPKLRR

-30 AEGEKLSIEDAK
+30 AEGETISLAEADIHIEDVCYYNGSQQTPK
-42 ISVLEYCEYDGDRE
+42 
-56 EPMVEV
+56 MTV
-62 TLQGNK
+62 TLHTK
-68 LKENVDYNLSYSDNV
+68 VLTEKSDYTVTYQNNV
-83 NAGTAKV
+83 NAGTATV
-90 CVVGKGSYH
+90 TVTGEGIYSGS
-99 GMQEAYFTIYP
+99 ASTLFTIHP
-110 RPVTFDDLKI
+110 RKVDAEDLKI
-120 KPGYQKEF
+120 ETCLKSY
-128 DGTTVAKPEIVPE
+128 DGTVEAKPEI
-141 GNRILAQDQNNVEI
+141 L
-155 ICTKGEFEDP
+155 
-165 FAGSGKTII
+165 
-174 VSEVSF
+174 
-180 QGSQA
+180 
-185 GNYEFKRTE
+185 
-194 KNLVDEWTRITGK
+194 
-207 LPKLETSAEIAV
+207 
-219 GHTLDLKKLITNGW
+219 LDLKENPIPGDNVIVTYDKAVYETPYVGKQIPITVSGISFAGEDGKNYELKDSNLILYTNGQITTLVPEFKEKVEIAKGYQLDLKEVLLNNW
-233 DGNIDFSLSGELTEN
+233 KGEPTFAINTAYKPESILNGSVLTAGDKKETFSIDVTSSAGEDVNGDGKDEYA
-248 LGCFIEDGVLKT
+248 
-260 GEEIGEIQI
+260 QI
-269 IATLSERN
+269 TYA
-277 VDNKG
+277 G
-282 DVEYSLERIT
+282 
-292 DFNNRSMQANIT
+292 IT
-304 VQVVEKEEQP
+304 VQIVEQEKQEELTLLVENQP
-314 PVDIGDGD
+314 SVAEMG
-322 QTPVDETGNITQPDL
+322 TATV
-337 LLWGEKITYYGK
+337 YYGQA
-349 TIKLNASGGAGNG
+349 LQFGVQGGSGTGAVT
-362 AISYEWKPYNSGQ
+362 YKVENSNNMGQ
-375 VSIGSDGLLTPEKV
+375 AEIDQSGLLSTKEV
-389 GKILVRAIKAG
+389 GTVRVQAQKAG
-400 DDRYKK
+400 DDRYEGGKW
-406 AESEPHVITIL
+406 SDPVTVTIL

-526 AQEGDTVTLTAR
+526 AQEGDTVTLTVR

>member
-30 AEGEKLSIEDAK
+30 AEGETISLAEADIKFIE
-42 ISVLEYCEYDGDRE
+42 VCYYDGSRKKPD
-56 EPMVEV
+56 MTV
-62 TLQGNK
+62 TVQGNTLEEK
-68 LKENVDYNLSYSDNV
+68 RDYFVSYEDNLD
-83 NAGTAKV
+83 AGTATLTV
-90 CVVGKGSYH
+90 TGIGKYSGT
-99 GMQEAYFTIYP
+99 QTKKFTIHP
-110 RPVTFDDLKI
+110 REISADDLKI
-120 KPGYQKEF
+120 EHGYIRAYNESREAFPEIEADLEKVFRQDNVTVVCKRAEF
-128 DGTTVAKPEIVPE
+128 DTPFVGNQKKVTVYEVAFEGEKKGNYALKEETFNLTDNTATITAVEPKLEKSASLAKGQSLDLKQLISNTWKGEVSFDIGEESLNCSLTEDGILTAGQTTGTV
-141 GNRILAQDQNNVEI
+141 RILANMQTLDVNGDDVPEYTSGIGYLDLTIVEKE
-155 ICTKGEFEDP
+155 TQETFEVIGP
-165 FAGSGKTII
+165 ESVTYGTSNSFYTVGGSGSGGVTFSIQEEIGTGEADIDPK
-174 VSEVSF
+174 
-180 QGSQA
+180 
-185 GNYEFKRTE
+185 
-194 KNLVDEWTRITGK
+194 TGK
-207 LPKLETSAEIAV
+207 LI
-219 GHTLDLKKLITNGW
+219 
-233 DGNIDFSLSGELTEN
+233 
-248 LGCFIEDGVLKT
+248 
-260 GEEIGEIQI
+260 
-269 IATLSERN
+269 
-277 VDNKG
+277 
-282 DVEYSLERIT
+282 
-292 DFNNRSMQANIT
+292 
-304 VQVVEKEEQP
+304 
-314 PVDIGDGD
+314 
-322 QTPVDETGNITQPDL
+322 
-337 LLWGEKITYYGK
+337 
-349 TIKLNASGGAGNG
+349 
-362 AISYEWKPYNSGQ
+362 
-375 VSIGSDGLLTPEKV
+375 PEKV
-389 GKILVRAIKAG
+389 GTVYVSATKEG
-400 DDRYKK
+400 DERYQTV
-406 AESEPHVITIL
+406 ESDPVPVTIL

-526 AQEGDTVTLTAR
+526 AQEGDTVTLTVR

-547 LTATCAAAAPGTVPL
+547 LTATCVAAAPGTVPL

-708 TAWKGWDVSQQ
+708 TAWKEWDVSQQ

>member
-1 MKRKLRR
+1 MKPKLRR

-30 AEGEKLSIEDAK
+30 AEGETISLAEADIHIEDVCYYNGSQQTPK
-42 ISVLEYCEYDGDRE
+42 
-56 EPMVEV
+56 MTV
-62 TLQGNK
+62 TLHTK
-68 LKENVDYNLSYSDNV
+68 VLTEKSDYTVTYQNNV
-83 NAGTAKV
+83 NAGTATV
-90 CVVGKGSYH
+90 TVTGEGIYSGS
-99 GMQEAYFTIYP
+99 ASTLFTIHP
-110 RPVTFDDLKI
+110 RKVDAEDLKI
-120 KPGYQKEF
+120 ETCLKSY
-128 DGTTVAKPEIVPE
+128 DGTVEAKPEI
-141 GNRILAQDQNNVEI
+141 L
-155 ICTKGEFEDP
+155 
-165 FAGSGKTII
+165 
-174 VSEVSF
+174 
-180 QGSQA
+180 
-185 GNYEFKRTE
+185 
-194 KNLVDEWTRITGK
+194 
-207 LPKLETSAEIAV
+207 
-219 GHTLDLKKLITNGW
+219 LDLKENPIPGDNVIVTYDKAVYETPYVGKQIPITVSGISFAGEDGKNYELKDSNLILYTNGQITTLVPEFKEKVEIAKGYQLDLKEVLLNNW
-233 DGNIDFSLSGELTEN
+233 KGEPTFAINTAYKPESILNGSVLTAGDKKETFSIDVTSSAGEDVNGDGKDEYA
-248 LGCFIEDGVLKT
+248 
-260 GEEIGEIQI
+260 QI
-269 IATLSERN
+269 TYA
-277 VDNKG
+277 G
-282 DVEYSLERIT
+282 
-292 DFNNRSMQANIT
+292 IT
-304 VQVVEKEEQP
+304 VQIVEQEKQEELTLLVENQP
-314 PVDIGDGD
+314 SVAEMG
-322 QTPVDETGNITQPDL
+322 TATV
-337 LLWGEKITYYGK
+337 YYGQA
-349 TIKLNASGGAGNG
+349 LQFGVQGGSGTGAVT
-362 AISYEWKPYNSGQ
+362 YKVENSNNMGQ
-375 VSIGSDGLLTPEKV
+375 AEIDQSGLLSTKEV
-389 GKILVRAIKAG
+389 GTVRVQAQKAG
-400 DDRYKK
+400 DDRYEGGKW
-406 AESEPHVITIL
+406 SDPVTVTIL

-526 AQEGDTVTLTAR
+526 AQEGDTVTLTVR

-725 TDWQKVQTYARTP
+725 TDWQKVQAYARTP

>member
-30 AEGEKLSIEDAK
+30 AEGETISLAEADIKFIE
-42 ISVLEYCEYDGDRE
+42 VCYYDGSRKKPD
-56 EPMVEV
+56 MTV
-62 TLQGNK
+62 TVQGNTLEEK
-68 LKENVDYNLSYSDNV
+68 RDYFVSYEDNLD
-83 NAGTAKV
+83 AGTATLTV
-90 CVVGKGSYH
+90 TGIGKYSGT
-99 GMQEAYFTIYP
+99 QTKKFTIHP
-110 RPVTFDDLKI
+110 REISADDLKI
-120 KPGYQKEF
+120 EHGYIRAYNESREAFPEIEADLEKVFRQDNVTVVCKRAEF
-128 DGTTVAKPEIVPE
+128 DTPFVGNQKKVTVYEVAFEGEKKGNYALKEETFNLTDNTATITAVEPKLEKSASLAKGQSLDLKQLISNTWKGEVSFLFDIGEESLNCSLTEDGILTAGQTTGTV
-141 GNRILAQDQNNVEI
+141 RILANMQTLDVNGDDVPEYTSGIGYLDLTIVEKE
-155 ICTKGEFEDP
+155 TQETFEVIGP
-165 FAGSGKTII
+165 ERVTYGTSNSFYTVGGSGSGGVTFSIQEEIGTGEADIDPK
-174 VSEVSF
+174 
-180 QGSQA
+180 
-185 GNYEFKRTE
+185 
-194 KNLVDEWTRITGK
+194 TGK
-207 LPKLETSAEIAV
+207 LI
-219 GHTLDLKKLITNGW
+219 
-233 DGNIDFSLSGELTEN
+233 
-248 LGCFIEDGVLKT
+248 
-260 GEEIGEIQI
+260 
-269 IATLSERN
+269 
-277 VDNKG
+277 
-282 DVEYSLERIT
+282 
-292 DFNNRSMQANIT
+292 
-304 VQVVEKEEQP
+304 
-314 PVDIGDGD
+314 
-322 QTPVDETGNITQPDL
+322 
-337 LLWGEKITYYGK
+337 
-349 TIKLNASGGAGNG
+349 
-362 AISYEWKPYNSGQ
+362 
-375 VSIGSDGLLTPEKV
+375 PEKV
-389 GKILVRAIKAG
+389 GTVYVSATKEG
-400 DDRYKK
+400 DERYQTV
-406 AESEPHVITIL
+406 ESDPVPVTIL

-526 AQEGDTVTLTAR
+526 AQEGDTVTLTVR

-547 LTATCAAAAPGTVPL
+547 LAATCAAAAPGTVPL

-708 TAWKGWDVSQQ
+708 TAWKEWDVSQQ

-725 TDWQKVQTYARTP
+725 TDWQKVQAYARTP

>member
-30 AEGEKLSIEDAK
+30 AEGETISLAEADIHIEDVCYYNGSQQTPK
-42 ISVLEYCEYDGDRE
+42 
-56 EPMVEV
+56 MTV
-62 TLQGNK
+62 TLHTKVLTEG
-68 LKENVDYNLSYSDNV
+68 LDYTTTYQNNV
-83 NAGTAKV
+83 NAGTATV
-90 CVVGKGSYH
+90 TVTGEGIYSGS
-99 GMQEAYFTIYP
+99 ASALFTIHP
-110 RPVTFDDLKI
+110 RKVDAEDLKI
-120 KPGYQKEF
+120 ETCLKSY
-128 DGTTVAKPEIVPE
+128 DGTVEAKPEI
-141 GNRILAQDQNNVEI
+141 L
-155 ICTKGEFEDP
+155 
-165 FAGSGKTII
+165 
-174 VSEVSF
+174 
-180 QGSQA
+180 
-185 GNYEFKRTE
+185 
-194 KNLVDEWTRITGK
+194 
-207 LPKLETSAEIAV
+207 
-219 GHTLDLKKLITNGW
+219 LDLKENPIPGDNVIVTYDKAVYETPYVGKQIPITVSGISFAGEDGKNYELKDSNLILYTNGQITTLVPEFKEKVEIAKGYQLDLKEVLLNNW
-233 DGNIDFSLSGELTEN
+233 KGEPTFAINTAYKPESILNGSVLTAGDKKETFSINVTSLTGNDVNGDG
-248 LGCFIEDGVLKT
+248 ED
-260 GEEIGEIQI
+260 
-269 IATLSERN
+269 
-277 VDNKG
+277 
-282 DVEYSLERIT
+282 EYAKIT
-292 DFNNRSMQANIT
+292 YAGIT
-304 VQVVEKEEQP
+304 VQIVEQEKQEELTLLVENQP
-314 PVDIGDGD
+314 SVAEMG
-322 QTPVDETGNITQPDL
+322 TATV
-337 LLWGEKITYYGK
+337 YYGQA
-349 TIKLNASGGAGNG
+349 LQFGVQGGSGTGAVT
-362 AISYEWKPYNSGQ
+362 YKVENSNNMGQ
-375 VSIGSDGLLTPEKV
+375 AEIDQSGLLSTKEV
-389 GKILVRAIKAG
+389 GTVRVQAQKAG
-400 DDRYKK
+400 DDRYEGGKW
-406 AESEPHVITIL
+406 SDPVTVTIL

-526 AQEGDTVTLTAR
+526 AQEGDTVTLTVR

-547 LTATCAAAAPGTVPL
+547 LAATCAAAAPGTVPL

>member
-30 AEGEKLSIEDAK
+30 AEGETISLAEADIHIEDVCYYNGSQQTPK
-42 ISVLEYCEYDGDRE
+42 
-56 EPMVEV
+56 MTV
-62 TLQGNK
+62 TLHTK
-68 LKENVDYNLSYSDNV
+68 VLTEKSDYTVTYQNNV
-83 NAGTAKV
+83 NAGTATV
-90 CVVGKGSYH
+90 TVTGEGIYSGS
-99 GMQEAYFTIYP
+99 ASTLFTIHP
-110 RPVTFDDLKI
+110 RKVDAEDLKI
-120 KPGYQKEF
+120 ETCLKSY
-128 DGTTVAKPEIVPE
+128 DGTVEAKPEI
-141 GNRILAQDQNNVEI
+141 L
-155 ICTKGEFEDP
+155 
-165 FAGSGKTII
+165 
-174 VSEVSF
+174 
-180 QGSQA
+180 
-185 GNYEFKRTE
+185 
-194 KNLVDEWTRITGK
+194 
-207 LPKLETSAEIAV
+207 
-219 GHTLDLKKLITNGW
+219 LDLKENPIPGDNVIVTYDKAVYETPYVGKQIPITVSGISFAGEDGKNYELKDSNLILYTNGQITTLVPEFKEKVEIAKGYQLDLKEVLLNNW
-233 DGNIDFSLSGELTEN
+233 KGEPTFAINTAYKPESILNGSVLTAGDKKETFSIDVTSSAGEDVNGDGKDEYA
-248 LGCFIEDGVLKT
+248 
-260 GEEIGEIQI
+260 QI
-269 IATLSERN
+269 TYA
-277 VDNKG
+277 G
-282 DVEYSLERIT
+282 
-292 DFNNRSMQANIT
+292 IT
-304 VQVVEKEEQP
+304 VQIVEQEKQEELTLLVENQP
-314 PVDIGDGD
+314 SVAEMG
-322 QTPVDETGNITQPDL
+322 TATV
-337 LLWGEKITYYGK
+337 YYGQA
-349 TIKLNASGGAGNG
+349 LQFGVQGGSGTGAVT
-362 AISYEWKPYNSGQ
+362 YKVENSNNMGQ
-375 VSIGSDGLLTPEKV
+375 AEIDQSGLLSTKEV
-389 GKILVRAIKAG
+389 GTVRVQAQKAG
-400 DDRYKK
+400 DDRYEGGKW
-406 AESEPHVITIL
+406 SDPVTVTIL

-526 AQEGDTVTLTAR
+526 AQEGDTVTLTVR

-547 LTATCAAAAPGTVPL
+547 LAATCAAAAPGTVPL
-562 QEKGEGIYTF
+562 QEKGGGIYTF

-708 TAWKGWDVSQQ
+708 TAWKEWDVSQQ

>member
-1 MKRKLRR
+1 M
-8 MASFCMTVV
+8 
-17 LLLSSVVWAPAAG
+17 
-30 AEGEKLSIEDAK
+30 EIAK
-42 ISVLEYCEYDGDRE
+42 
-56 EPMVEV
+56 
-62 TLQGNK
+62 
-68 LKENVDYNLSYSDNV
+68 
-83 NAGTAKV
+83 
-90 CVVGKGSYH
+90 
-99 GMQEAYFTIYP
+99 
-110 RPVTFDDLKI
+110 
-120 KPGYQKEF
+120 GYQ
-128 DGTTVAKPEIVPE
+128 
-141 GNRILAQDQNNVEI
+141 
-155 ICTKGEFEDP
+155 
-165 FAGSGKTII
+165 
-174 VSEVSF
+174 
-180 QGSQA
+180 
-185 GNYEFKRTE
+185 
-194 KNLVDEWTRITGK
+194 
-207 LPKLETSAEIAV
+207 
-219 GHTLDLKKLITNGW
+219 LDLKEVLLNNWKGEPTFAINTAYKPESILNGSVLTAGDKKETFSIDVTSSAGEDVNGDGKDEYAQITYAG
-233 DGNIDFSLSGELTEN
+233 
-248 LGCFIEDGVLKT
+248 
-260 GEEIGEIQI
+260 
-269 IATLSERN
+269 
-277 VDNKG
+277 
-282 DVEYSLERIT
+282 
-292 DFNNRSMQANIT
+292 IT
-304 VQVVEKEEQP
+304 VQIVEQEKQEELTLLVENQP
-314 PVDIGDGD
+314 SVAEMG
-322 QTPVDETGNITQPDL
+322 TATV
-337 LLWGEKITYYGK
+337 YYGQA
-349 TIKLNASGGAGNG
+349 LQFGVQGGSGTGAVT
-362 AISYEWKPYNSGQ
+362 YKVENSNNMGQ
-375 VSIGSDGLLTPEKV
+375 AEIDQSGLLSTKEV
-389 GKILVRAIKAG
+389 GTVRVQAQKAG
-400 DDRYKK
+400 DDRYEGGKW
-406 AESEPHVITIL
+406 SDPVTVTIL

-526 AQEGDTVTLTAR
+526 AQEGDTVTLTVR

-547 LTATCAAAAPGTVPL
+547 LAATCAAAAPGTVPL

-708 TAWKGWDVSQQ
+708 TAWKEWDVSQQ

>member
-1 MKRKLRR
+1 MYINLQFEEYNVDGKGR
-8 MASFCMTVV
+8 AEYSFGSNIKQILIEIVDQEKQEELTLLVENQPSVAELGTATIYYGQALQFDVQGGSGTGAVIYKVENSNNMGQAEIDQSG
-17 LLLSSVVWAPAAG
+17 LLST
-30 AEGEKLSIEDAK
+30 K
-42 ISVLEYCEYDGDRE
+42 
-56 EPMVEV
+56 EV
-62 TLQGNK
+62 
-68 LKENVDYNLSYSDNV
+68 
-83 NAGTAKV
+83 GTV
-90 CVVGKGSYH
+90 RV
-99 GMQEAYFTIYP
+99 Q
-110 RPVTFDDLKI
+110 
-120 KPGYQKEF
+120 
-128 DGTTVAKPEIVPE
+128 
-141 GNRILAQDQNNVEI
+141 AQ
-155 ICTKGEFEDP
+155 
-165 FAGSGKTII
+165 
-174 VSEVSF
+174 
-180 QGSQA
+180 
-185 GNYEFKRTE
+185 
-194 KNLVDEWTRITGK
+194 
-207 LPKLETSAEIAV
+207 
-219 GHTLDLKKLITNGW
+219 
-233 DGNIDFSLSGELTEN
+233 
-248 LGCFIEDGVLKT
+248 
-260 GEEIGEIQI
+260 
-269 IATLSERN
+269 
-277 VDNKG
+277 
-282 DVEYSLERIT
+282 
-292 DFNNRSMQANIT
+292 
-304 VQVVEKEEQP
+304 
-314 PVDIGDGD
+314 
-322 QTPVDETGNITQPDL
+322 
-337 LLWGEKITYYGK
+337 
-349 TIKLNASGGAGNG
+349 
-362 AISYEWKPYNSGQ
+362 
-375 VSIGSDGLLTPEKV
+375 
-389 GKILVRAIKAG
+389 KAG
-400 DDRYKK
+400 DDRYEGGKW
-406 AESEPHVITIL
+406 SDPVIVTIL

-526 AQEGDTVTLTAR
+526 AQEGDTITLTVH

-660 TDVTPGAYYAQPIAW
+660 TDVTPGAYYAQSIAW

-708 TAWKGWDVSQQ
+708 TAWKEWDVSQQ

-776 TYVAPPA
+776 TYVAPSA

>member
-1 MKRKLRR
+1 MGT
-8 MASFCMTVV
+8 ATVYYGQALQFGV
-17 LLLSSVVWAPAAG
+17 QGGSGTGAVTYKVENSNNMGQAEIDQSGLLST
-30 AEGEKLSIEDAK
+30 K
-42 ISVLEYCEYDGDRE
+42 
-56 EPMVEV
+56 EV
-62 TLQGNK
+62 
-68 LKENVDYNLSYSDNV
+68 
-83 NAGTAKV
+83 GTV
-90 CVVGKGSYH
+90 RV
-99 GMQEAYFTIYP
+99 Q
-110 RPVTFDDLKI
+110 
-120 KPGYQKEF
+120 
-128 DGTTVAKPEIVPE
+128 
-141 GNRILAQDQNNVEI
+141 AQ
-155 ICTKGEFEDP
+155 
-165 FAGSGKTII
+165 
-174 VSEVSF
+174 
-180 QGSQA
+180 
-185 GNYEFKRTE
+185 
-194 KNLVDEWTRITGK
+194 
-207 LPKLETSAEIAV
+207 
-219 GHTLDLKKLITNGW
+219 
-233 DGNIDFSLSGELTEN
+233 
-248 LGCFIEDGVLKT
+248 
-260 GEEIGEIQI
+260 
-269 IATLSERN
+269 
-277 VDNKG
+277 
-282 DVEYSLERIT
+282 
-292 DFNNRSMQANIT
+292 
-304 VQVVEKEEQP
+304 
-314 PVDIGDGD
+314 
-322 QTPVDETGNITQPDL
+322 
-337 LLWGEKITYYGK
+337 
-349 TIKLNASGGAGNG
+349 
-362 AISYEWKPYNSGQ
+362 
-375 VSIGSDGLLTPEKV
+375 
-389 GKILVRAIKAG
+389 KAG
-400 DDRYKK
+400 DDRYEGGKW
-406 AESEPHVITIL
+406 SDPVTVTIL
-417 PAPLTIQVKDK
+417 PAPLNIQVKDK

-440 AADYTVTGLVGSDTL
+440 AADYTVTGLVGADTL
-455 AQAPSLT
+455 ALAPSLT

-526 AQEGDTVTLTAR
+526 AQEGDTVTLTVR

-647 MEGSPQG
+647 MEGNPQG

-708 TAWKGWDVSQQ
+708 TAWKEWDVSQQ

>member
-30 AEGEKLSIEDAK
+30 AEGENVSLERAEIE
-42 ISVLEYCEYDGDRE
+42 VLEVCRYDGRE
-56 EPMVEV
+56 WQPKIRVSLDEKTLIEGVDYTVNYRNNVKAGNGVVTVVGIGIYYGSQKEEFFPIEPRRVKESKLHLENVIQKAYDGKTTATPEIELEALLGDVVEV
-62 TLQGNK
+62 TYEKAEYDTPYVGANK
-68 LKENVDYNLSYSDNV
+68 VVTVSGISFAGPDGDKYILENPALTLKADI
-83 NAGTAKV
+83 GQITAVSPKLEKSASLA
-90 CVVGKGSYH
+90 KGQSL
-99 GMQEAYFTIYP
+99 
-110 RPVTFDDLKI
+110 DLKQLI
-120 KPGYQKEF
+120 SN
-128 DGTTVAKPEIVPE
+128 TW
-141 GNRILAQDQNNVEI
+141 
-155 ICTKGEFEDP
+155 KG
-165 FAGSGKTII
+165 
-174 VSEVSF
+174 EVSF
-180 QGSQA
+180 SFDIG
-185 GNYEFKRTE
+185 E
-194 KNLVDEWTRITGK
+194 D
-207 LPKLETSAEIAV
+207 
-219 GHTLDLKKLITNGW
+219 
-233 DGNIDFSLSGELTEN
+233 SLNCSLTEN
-248 LGCFIEDGVLKT
+248 GILTAGQTTGTVCILANMQPLDVNGDNVPEYTSGIGYLNLTIVDKETQETFEVIGPESVTYGTLDSFYTVGGSGSGGVT
-260 GEEIGEIQI
+260 FSVQEEIGTGE
-269 IATLSERN
+269 A
-277 VDNKG
+277 
-282 DVEYSLERIT
+282 
-292 DFNNRSMQANIT
+292 
-304 VQVVEKEEQP
+304 
-314 PVDIGDGD
+314 DID
-322 QTPVDETGNITQPDL
+322 PKTG
-337 LLWGEKITYYGK
+337 K
-349 TIKLNASGGAGNG
+349 
-362 AISYEWKPYNSGQ
+362 
-375 VSIGSDGLLTPEKV
+375 LTPEKV
-389 GKILVRAIKAG
+389 GTVYVRATKEG
-400 DDRYKK
+400 DERYQTV
-406 AESEPHVITIL
+406 ESDPIPVTIL

-526 AQEGDTVTLTAR
+526 AQEGDTVTLTVR

-660 TDVTPGAYYAQPIAW
+660 TDVPPGAYYAQPIAW

-776 TYVAPPA
+776 AYVIPA
-783 EEETA
+783 EEEA

>member
-30 AEGEKLSIEDAK
+30 AEGETISLAEADIHIEDVCYYNGSQQTPK
-42 ISVLEYCEYDGDRE
+42 
-56 EPMVEV
+56 MTV
-62 TLQGNK
+62 TLHTK
-68 LKENVDYNLSYSDNV
+68 VLTEKSDYTVTYQNNV
-83 NAGTAKV
+83 NAGTATV
-90 CVVGKGSYH
+90 TVTGEGIYSGS
-99 GMQEAYFTIYP
+99 ASTLFTIHP
-110 RPVTFDDLKI
+110 RKVDAEDLKI
-120 KPGYQKEF
+120 ETCLKSY
-128 DGTTVAKPEIVPE
+128 DGTVEAKPEI
-141 GNRILAQDQNNVEI
+141 L
-155 ICTKGEFEDP
+155 
-165 FAGSGKTII
+165 
-174 VSEVSF
+174 
-180 QGSQA
+180 
-185 GNYEFKRTE
+185 
-194 KNLVDEWTRITGK
+194 
-207 LPKLETSAEIAV
+207 
-219 GHTLDLKKLITNGW
+219 LDLKENPIPGDNVIVTYDKAVYETPYVGKQIPITVSGISFAGEDGKNYELKDSNLILYTNGQITTLVPEFKEKVEIAKGYQLDLKEVLLNNW
-233 DGNIDFSLSGELTEN
+233 KGEPTFAINTAYKPESILNGSVLTAGDKKETFSIDVTSSAGEDVNGDGKDEYA
-248 LGCFIEDGVLKT
+248 
-260 GEEIGEIQI
+260 QI
-269 IATLSERN
+269 TYA
-277 VDNKG
+277 G
-282 DVEYSLERIT
+282 
-292 DFNNRSMQANIT
+292 IT
-304 VQVVEKEEQP
+304 VQIVEQEKQEELTLLVENQP
-314 PVDIGDGD
+314 SVAEMG
-322 QTPVDETGNITQPDL
+322 TATV
-337 LLWGEKITYYGK
+337 YYGQA
-349 TIKLNASGGAGNG
+349 LQFGVQGGSGTGAVT
-362 AISYEWKPYNSGQ
+362 YKVENSNNMGQ
-375 VSIGSDGLLTPEKV
+375 AEIDQSGLLSTKEV
-389 GKILVRAIKAG
+389 GTVRVQAQKAG
-400 DDRYKK
+400 DDRYEGGKW
-406 AESEPHVITIL
+406 SDPVTVTIL

-514 AENGTITADKAT
+514 AENGTITTDKAT
-526 AQEGDTVTLTAR
+526 AQEGDTVTLTVR

-708 TAWKGWDVSQQ
+708 TAWKEWDVSQQ

>member
-30 AEGEKLSIEDAK
+30 AEGETISLAEADIHIEDVCYYK
-42 ISVLEYCEYDGDRE
+42 GSQQT
-56 EPMVEV
+56 PKMTV
-62 TLQGNK
+62 TLHTKVLTEGLDYTTTYQN
-68 LKENVDYNLSYSDNV
+68 NVD
-83 NAGTAKV
+83 AGTATV
-90 CVVGKGSYH
+90 TVTGEGIYSGS
-99 GMQEAYFTIYP
+99 ASALFTIHP
-110 RPVTFDDLKI
+110 RKVDAEDLKI
-120 KPGYQKEF
+120 ETCLKSY
-128 DGTTVAKPEIVPE
+128 DGTVEAKPEI
-141 GNRILAQDQNNVEI
+141 L
-155 ICTKGEFEDP
+155 
-165 FAGSGKTII
+165 
-174 VSEVSF
+174 
-180 QGSQA
+180 
-185 GNYEFKRTE
+185 
-194 KNLVDEWTRITGK
+194 
-207 LPKLETSAEIAV
+207 
-219 GHTLDLKKLITNGW
+219 LDLKENPIPGDNVIVTYDKAVYETPYVGKQIPITVSGISFAGEDGKNYELKDSNLILYTNGQITTLVPEFKEKVEIAKGYQLDLKEVLLNNW
-233 DGNIDFSLSGELTEN
+233 KGEPTFAINTAYKPESILNGSVLTAGDKKETFSINVTSLTGNDVNGDG
-248 LGCFIEDGVLKT
+248 ED
-260 GEEIGEIQI
+260 
-269 IATLSERN
+269 
-277 VDNKG
+277 
-282 DVEYSLERIT
+282 EYAKIT
-292 DFNNRSMQANIT
+292 YAGIT
-304 VQVVEKEEQP
+304 VQIVEQEEQVP
-314 PVDIGDGD
+314 LSLVAEGQPSSAQV
-322 QTPVDETGNITQPDL
+322 ETATV
-337 LLWGEKITYYGK
+337 YYGQ
-349 TIKLNASGGAGNG
+349 TLDFDVQGGSGTGSISFHLQEEYGLGGAGTMDP
-362 AISYEWKPYNSGQ
+362 ST
-375 VSIGSDGLLTPEKV
+375 GSFTATEV
-389 GKILVRAIKAG
+389 GKVIVTAQRAG
-400 DDRYKK
+400 DDRY
-406 AESEPHVITIL
+406 EVITSNAIVVTIL

-526 AQEGDTVTLTAR
+526 AQEGDTVTLTVR

-660 TDVTPGAYYAQPIAW
+660 TDVPPGAYYAQPIAW

-708 TAWKGWDVSQQ
+708 TAWKEWDVSRQ

>member
-1 MKRKLRR
+1 MKPKLRR

-30 AEGEKLSIEDAK
+30 AEGET
-42 ISVLEYCEYDGDRE
+42 ISLAEADIQITEVCYYDGSRKKPD
-56 EPMVEV
+56 MTVAV
-62 TLQGNK
+62 QGNTLQ
-68 LKENVDYNLSYSDNV
+68 ERVDYSVSYEDNLD
-83 NAGTAKV
+83 AGTATLTV
-90 CVVGKGSYH
+90 TGIGKYG
-99 GMQEAYFTIYP
+99 GTQTKTFTIHP
-110 RPVTFDDLKI
+110 REILADDLKI
-120 KPGYQKEF
+120 EHGYIRAYNESREAFPEIEADLEKVFRQDNVTVVCKRAEF
-128 DGTTVAKPEIVPE
+128 DTPFVGKQKKVTVYEVSLEGEKKGNYVLKEETLNLTDDTATITAVEPKLEKSASLAKGQSLDLKQLISNTWKGEVSFSFDIGEESLNCSLTEDGILTAGQETGTV
-141 GNRILAQDQNNVEI
+141 RILANMQPLDVNGDDVPEYTSGIGYLDLTIVEKE
-155 ICTKGEFEDP
+155 TQETFEVIGP
-165 FAGSGKTII
+165 ERVTYGTSNSFYTVGGSGSGGVTFSVQEEIGTGEADIDPK
-174 VSEVSF
+174 
-180 QGSQA
+180 
-185 GNYEFKRTE
+185 
-194 KNLVDEWTRITGK
+194 TGK
-207 LPKLETSAEIAV
+207 LI
-219 GHTLDLKKLITNGW
+219 
-233 DGNIDFSLSGELTEN
+233 
-248 LGCFIEDGVLKT
+248 
-260 GEEIGEIQI
+260 
-269 IATLSERN
+269 
-277 VDNKG
+277 
-282 DVEYSLERIT
+282 
-292 DFNNRSMQANIT
+292 
-304 VQVVEKEEQP
+304 
-314 PVDIGDGD
+314 
-322 QTPVDETGNITQPDL
+322 
-337 LLWGEKITYYGK
+337 
-349 TIKLNASGGAGNG
+349 
-362 AISYEWKPYNSGQ
+362 
-375 VSIGSDGLLTPEKV
+375 PEKV
-389 GKILVRAIKAG
+389 GTVYVSATKEG
-400 DDRYKK
+400 DERYQTV
-406 AESEPHVITIL
+406 ESDPVPVTIL

-526 AQEGDTVTLTAR
+526 AQEGDTVTLTVR

-725 TDWQKVQTYARTP
+725 TDWQKVQAYARTP

>member
-30 AEGEKLSIEDAK
+30 AEGETISLAEADIHIEDVCYYNGSQQTPK
-42 ISVLEYCEYDGDRE
+42 
-56 EPMVEV
+56 MTV
-62 TLQGNK
+62 TLHTK
-68 LKENVDYNLSYSDNV
+68 VLTEKSDYTVTYQNNV
-83 NAGTAKV
+83 NAGTATV
-90 CVVGKGSYH
+90 TVTGEGIYSGS
-99 GMQEAYFTIYP
+99 ASTLFTIHP
-110 RPVTFDDLKI
+110 RKVDAEDLKI
-120 KPGYQKEF
+120 ETCLKSY
-128 DGTTVAKPEIVPE
+128 DGTVEAKPEI
-141 GNRILAQDQNNVEI
+141 L
-155 ICTKGEFEDP
+155 
-165 FAGSGKTII
+165 
-174 VSEVSF
+174 
-180 QGSQA
+180 
-185 GNYEFKRTE
+185 
-194 KNLVDEWTRITGK
+194 
-207 LPKLETSAEIAV
+207 
-219 GHTLDLKKLITNGW
+219 LDLKENPIPGDNVIVTYDKAVYETPYVGKQIPITVSGISFAGEDGKNYELKDSNLILYTNGQITTLVPEFKEKVEIAKGYQLDLKEVLLNNW
-233 DGNIDFSLSGELTEN
+233 KGEPTFAINTAYKPESILNGSVLTAGDKKETFSIDVTSSAGEDVNGDGKDEYA
-248 LGCFIEDGVLKT
+248 
-260 GEEIGEIQI
+260 QI
-269 IATLSERN
+269 TYA
-277 VDNKG
+277 G
-282 DVEYSLERIT
+282 
-292 DFNNRSMQANIT
+292 IT
-304 VQVVEKEEQP
+304 VQIVEQEKQEELTLLVENQP
-314 PVDIGDGD
+314 SVAEMG
-322 QTPVDETGNITQPDL
+322 TATV
-337 LLWGEKITYYGK
+337 YYGQA
-349 TIKLNASGGAGNG
+349 LQFGVQGGSGTGAVT
-362 AISYEWKPYNSGQ
+362 YKVENSNNMGQ
-375 VSIGSDGLLTPEKV
+375 AEIDQSGLLSTKEV
-389 GKILVRAIKAG
+389 GTVRVQAQKAG
-400 DDRYKK
+400 DDRYEGGKW
-406 AESEPHVITIL
+406 SDPVTVTIL

-526 AQEGDTVTLTAR
+526 AQEGDTVTLTVR

-547 LTATCAAAAPGTVPL
+547 LAATCAAAAPGTVPL

-725 TDWQKVQTYARTP
+725 TDWQKVQAYARTP

>member
-17 LLLSSVVWAPAAG
+17 LLLSSVVWALAAG
-30 AEGEKLSIEDAK
+30 AEGETISLAEADIHIEDVCYYK
-42 ISVLEYCEYDGDRE
+42 GSQQT
-56 EPMVEV
+56 PKMTV
-62 TLQGNK
+62 TLHTKVLTEGLDYTTTYQN
-68 LKENVDYNLSYSDNV
+68 NVD
-83 NAGTAKV
+83 AGTATV
-90 CVVGKGSYH
+90 TVTGEGIYSGS
-99 GMQEAYFTIYP
+99 ASTLFTIHP
-110 RPVTFDDLKI
+110 RKVDAEDLKI
-120 KPGYQKEF
+120 ETCLKSY
-128 DGTTVAKPEIVPE
+128 DGTVEAKPEI
-141 GNRILAQDQNNVEI
+141 L
-155 ICTKGEFEDP
+155 
-165 FAGSGKTII
+165 
-174 VSEVSF
+174 
-180 QGSQA
+180 
-185 GNYEFKRTE
+185 
-194 KNLVDEWTRITGK
+194 
-207 LPKLETSAEIAV
+207 
-219 GHTLDLKKLITNGW
+219 LDLKENPIPGDNVIVTYDKAVYETPYVGKQIPITVSGISFAGEDGKNYELKDSNLILYTNGQITTLVPEFKEKVEIAKGYQLDLKEVLLNNW
-233 DGNIDFSLSGELTEN
+233 KGEPTFAINTAYKPESILNGSVLTAGDKKETFSIDVTSSAGEDVNGDGKDEYA
-248 LGCFIEDGVLKT
+248 
-260 GEEIGEIQI
+260 QI
-269 IATLSERN
+269 TYA
-277 VDNKG
+277 G
-282 DVEYSLERIT
+282 
-292 DFNNRSMQANIT
+292 IT
-304 VQVVEKEEQP
+304 VQIVEQEKQEELTLLVENQP
-314 PVDIGDGD
+314 SVAEMG
-322 QTPVDETGNITQPDL
+322 TATV
-337 LLWGEKITYYGK
+337 YYGQA
-349 TIKLNASGGAGNG
+349 LQFGVQGGSGTGAVT
-362 AISYEWKPYNSGQ
+362 YKVENSNNMGQ
-375 VSIGSDGLLTPEKV
+375 AEIDQSGLLSTKEV
-389 GKILVRAIKAG
+389 GTVRVQAQKAG
-400 DDRYKK
+400 DDRYEGGKW
-406 AESEPHVITIL
+406 SDPVTVTIL

-526 AQEGDTVTLTAR
+526 AQEGDTVTLTVR

-547 LTATCAAAAPGTVPL
+547 LAATCAAAAPGTVPL

>member
-1 MKRKLRR
+1 MKPKLRR

-30 AEGEKLSIEDAK
+30 AEGETISLAEADIHIEDVCYYNGSQQTPK
-42 ISVLEYCEYDGDRE
+42 
-56 EPMVEV
+56 MTV
-62 TLQGNK
+62 TLHTK
-68 LKENVDYNLSYSDNV
+68 VLTEKSDYTVTYQNNV
-83 NAGTAKV
+83 NAGTATV
-90 CVVGKGSYH
+90 TVTGEGIYSGS
-99 GMQEAYFTIYP
+99 ASTLFTIHP
-110 RPVTFDDLKI
+110 RKVDAEDLKI
-120 KPGYQKEF
+120 ETCLKSY
-128 DGTTVAKPEIVPE
+128 DGTVEAKPEI
-141 GNRILAQDQNNVEI
+141 L
-155 ICTKGEFEDP
+155 
-165 FAGSGKTII
+165 
-174 VSEVSF
+174 
-180 QGSQA
+180 
-185 GNYEFKRTE
+185 
-194 KNLVDEWTRITGK
+194 
-207 LPKLETSAEIAV
+207 
-219 GHTLDLKKLITNGW
+219 LDLKENPIPGDNVIVTYDKAVYETPYVGKQIPITVSGISFAGEDGKNYELKDSNLILYTNGQITTLVPEFKEKVEIAKGYQLDLKEVLLNNW
-233 DGNIDFSLSGELTEN
+233 KGEPTFAINTAYKPESILNGSVLTAGDKKETFSIDVTSSAGEDVNGDGKDEYA
-248 LGCFIEDGVLKT
+248 
-260 GEEIGEIQI
+260 QI
-269 IATLSERN
+269 TYA
-277 VDNKG
+277 G
-282 DVEYSLERIT
+282 
-292 DFNNRSMQANIT
+292 IT
-304 VQVVEKEEQP
+304 VQIVEQEKQEELTLLVENQP
-314 PVDIGDGD
+314 SVAEMG
-322 QTPVDETGNITQPDL
+322 TATV
-337 LLWGEKITYYGK
+337 YYGQA
-349 TIKLNASGGAGNG
+349 LQFGVQGGSGTGAVT
-362 AISYEWKPYNSGQ
+362 YKVENSNNMGQ
-375 VSIGSDGLLTPEKV
+375 AEIDQSGLLSTKEV
-389 GKILVRAIKAG
+389 GTVRVQAQKAG
-400 DDRYKK
+400 DDRYEGGKW
-406 AESEPHVITIL
+406 SDPVTVTIL

-440 AADYTVTGLVGSDTL
+440 AADYTVTGLVGADTL

-526 AQEGDTVTLTAR
+526 AQEGDTVTLTVR

-708 TAWKGWDVSQQ
+708 TAWKEWDVSQQ

>member
-30 AEGEKLSIEDAK
+30 AEGETISLAEADIHIEDVCYYNGSQQTPK
-42 ISVLEYCEYDGDRE
+42 
-56 EPMVEV
+56 MTV
-62 TLQGNK
+62 TLHTKVLTEG
-68 LKENVDYNLSYSDNV
+68 LDYTTTYQNNV
-83 NAGTAKV
+83 NAGTATV
-90 CVVGKGSYH
+90 TVTGEGIYSGS
-99 GMQEAYFTIYP
+99 ASALFTIHP
-110 RPVTFDDLKI
+110 RKVDAEDLKI
-120 KPGYQKEF
+120 ETCLKSY
-128 DGTTVAKPEIVPE
+128 DGTVEAKPEI
-141 GNRILAQDQNNVEI
+141 L
-155 ICTKGEFEDP
+155 
-165 FAGSGKTII
+165 
-174 VSEVSF
+174 
-180 QGSQA
+180 
-185 GNYEFKRTE
+185 
-194 KNLVDEWTRITGK
+194 
-207 LPKLETSAEIAV
+207 
-219 GHTLDLKKLITNGW
+219 LDLKENPIPGDNVIVTYDKAVYETPYVGKQIPITVSGISFAGEDGKNYELKDSNLILYTNGQITTLVPEFKEKVEIAKGYQLDLKEVLLNNW
-233 DGNIDFSLSGELTEN
+233 KGEPTFAINTAYKPESILNGSVLTAGDKKETFSINVTSLTGNDVNGDG
-248 LGCFIEDGVLKT
+248 ED
-260 GEEIGEIQI
+260 
-269 IATLSERN
+269 
-277 VDNKG
+277 
-282 DVEYSLERIT
+282 EYAKIT
-292 DFNNRSMQANIT
+292 YAGIT
-304 VQVVEKEEQP
+304 VQIVEQEKQEELTLLVENQP
-314 PVDIGDGD
+314 SVAEMG
-322 QTPVDETGNITQPDL
+322 TATV
-337 LLWGEKITYYGK
+337 YYGQA
-349 TIKLNASGGAGNG
+349 LQFGVQGGSGTGAVT
-362 AISYEWKPYNSGQ
+362 YKVENSNNMGQ
-375 VSIGSDGLLTPEKV
+375 AEIDQSGLLSTKEV
-389 GKILVRAIKAG
+389 GTVRVQAQKAG
-400 DDRYKK
+400 DDRYEGGKW
-406 AESEPHVITIL
+406 SDPVTVTIL

-455 AQAPSLT
+455 ALAPSLT

-526 AQEGDTVTLTAR
+526 AQEGDTVTLTVR

-708 TAWKGWDVSQQ
+708 TAWKEWDVSQQ

-725 TDWQKVQTYARTP
+725 TDWQKVQAYARTP

>member
-30 AEGEKLSIEDAK
+30 AEGETISLAEADIKFIE
-42 ISVLEYCEYDGDRE
+42 VCYYDGSRKKPD
-56 EPMVEV
+56 MTV
-62 TLQGNK
+62 TVQGNTLEEK
-68 LKENVDYNLSYSDNV
+68 RDYFVSYEDNLD
-83 NAGTAKV
+83 AGTATLTV
-90 CVVGKGSYH
+90 TGIGKYSGT
-99 GMQEAYFTIYP
+99 QTKKFTIHP
-110 RPVTFDDLKI
+110 REISADDLKI
-120 KPGYQKEF
+120 EHGYIRAYNESREAFPEIEADLEKVFRQDNVTVVCKRAEF
-128 DGTTVAKPEIVPE
+128 DTPFVGNQKKVTVYEVAFEGEKKGNYALKEETFNLTDNTATITAVEPKLEKSASLAKGQSLDLKQLISNTWKGEVSFSFDIGEESLNCSLTEDGILTAGQTTGTV
-141 GNRILAQDQNNVEI
+141 RILANMQTLDVNGDDVPEYTSGIGYLDLTIVEKE
-155 ICTKGEFEDP
+155 TQETFEVIGP
-165 FAGSGKTII
+165 ERVTYGTSNSFYTVGGSGSGGVTFSIQEEIGTGEADIDPK
-174 VSEVSF
+174 
-180 QGSQA
+180 
-185 GNYEFKRTE
+185 
-194 KNLVDEWTRITGK
+194 TGK
-207 LPKLETSAEIAV
+207 LI
-219 GHTLDLKKLITNGW
+219 
-233 DGNIDFSLSGELTEN
+233 
-248 LGCFIEDGVLKT
+248 
-260 GEEIGEIQI
+260 
-269 IATLSERN
+269 
-277 VDNKG
+277 
-282 DVEYSLERIT
+282 
-292 DFNNRSMQANIT
+292 
-304 VQVVEKEEQP
+304 
-314 PVDIGDGD
+314 
-322 QTPVDETGNITQPDL
+322 
-337 LLWGEKITYYGK
+337 
-349 TIKLNASGGAGNG
+349 
-362 AISYEWKPYNSGQ
+362 
-375 VSIGSDGLLTPEKV
+375 PEKV
-389 GKILVRAIKAG
+389 GTVYVSATKEG
-400 DDRYKK
+400 DERYQTV
-406 AESEPHVITIL
+406 ESDPVPVTIL

-708 TAWKGWDVSQQ
+708 TAWKEWDVSQQ

>member
-30 AEGEKLSIEDAK
+30 AEGETISLAEADIHIEDVCYYNGSQQTPK
-42 ISVLEYCEYDGDRE
+42 
-56 EPMVEV
+56 MTV
-62 TLQGNK
+62 TLHTKVLTEGLDYTTTYQD
-68 LKENVDYNLSYSDNV
+68 NVD
-83 NAGTAKV
+83 AGTATV
-90 CVVGKGSYH
+90 TVTGEGIYSGS
-99 GMQEAYFTIYP
+99 ASTLFTIHP
-110 RPVTFDDLKI
+110 RKVDAEDLKI
-120 KPGYQKEF
+120 ETCLKSY
-128 DGTTVAKPEIVPE
+128 DGTVEAKPEI
-141 GNRILAQDQNNVEI
+141 L
-155 ICTKGEFEDP
+155 
-165 FAGSGKTII
+165 
-174 VSEVSF
+174 
-180 QGSQA
+180 
-185 GNYEFKRTE
+185 
-194 KNLVDEWTRITGK
+194 
-207 LPKLETSAEIAV
+207 
-219 GHTLDLKKLITNGW
+219 LDLKENPIPGDNVIVTYDKAVYETPYVGKQIPITVSGISFAGEDGKNYELKDSNLILYTNGQITTLVPEFKEKVEIAKGYQLDLKEVLLNNW
-233 DGNIDFSLSGELTEN
+233 KGEPTFAINTAYKPESILNGSVLTAGDKKETFSIDVTSSAGEDVNGDGKDEYA
-248 LGCFIEDGVLKT
+248 
-260 GEEIGEIQI
+260 QI
-269 IATLSERN
+269 TYA
-277 VDNKG
+277 G
-282 DVEYSLERIT
+282 
-292 DFNNRSMQANIT
+292 IT
-304 VQVVEKEEQP
+304 VQIVEQEKQEELTLLVENQP
-314 PVDIGDGD
+314 SVAEMG
-322 QTPVDETGNITQPDL
+322 TATV
-337 LLWGEKITYYGK
+337 YYGQA
-349 TIKLNASGGAGNG
+349 LQFGVQGGSGTGAVT
-362 AISYEWKPYNSGQ
+362 YKVENSNNMGQ
-375 VSIGSDGLLTPEKV
+375 AEIDQSGLLSTKEV
-389 GKILVRAIKAG
+389 GTVRVQAQKAG
-400 DDRYKK
+400 DDRYEGEKW
-406 AESEPHVITIL
+406 SDPVTVTIL

-526 AQEGDTVTLTAR
+526 AQEGDTVTLTVR

-572 AMPAGDVTVTGT
+572 AMPAGDVTVAGT